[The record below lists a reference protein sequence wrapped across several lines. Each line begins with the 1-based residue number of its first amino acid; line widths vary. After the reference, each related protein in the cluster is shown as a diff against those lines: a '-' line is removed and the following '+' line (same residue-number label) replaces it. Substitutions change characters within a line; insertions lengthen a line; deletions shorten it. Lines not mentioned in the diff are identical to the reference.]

1 MWRST
6 FSEFRDYTNGIRDK
20 LIIMQI
26 LLGTF
31 REAKCLSIKYYF
43 AVEGNV
49 TFQDITRISKLLSHF
64 TVLSKGIRP
73 EPLNLSLKREK
84 DNM

>member
-20 LIIMQI
+20 LIIIQI

-31 REAKCLSIKYYF
+31 REAMFI
-43 AVEGNV
+43 N
-49 TFQDITRISKLLSHF
+49 
-64 TVLSKGIRP
+64 
-73 EPLNLSLKREK
+73 
-84 DNM
+84 

>member
-20 LIIMQI
+20 LIIIQI

-31 REAKCLSIKYYF
+31 REVCLSIKYYF
-43 AVEGNV
+43 AVEENV
-49 TFQDITRISKLLSHF
+49 TFQDITRISKLLSQF